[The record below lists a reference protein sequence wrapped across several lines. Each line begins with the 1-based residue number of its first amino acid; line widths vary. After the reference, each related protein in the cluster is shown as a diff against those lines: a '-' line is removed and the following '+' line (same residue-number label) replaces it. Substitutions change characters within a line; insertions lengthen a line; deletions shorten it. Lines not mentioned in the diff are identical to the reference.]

1 MRHHWSGIE
10 RYSRYIAAGI
20 AVIATALLL
29 AFQMNWIRSSG
40 DYRVSSWY
48 LIDASSNYFLSTEF
62 ADEKTCRDHLR
73 GNQSCNTGSD
83 MVSLELAAQ
92 DLKIHALLHRKDP
105 S

>member
-1 MRHHWSGIE
+1 MRNRWVGVE
-10 RYSRYIAAGI
+10 RYSRYIATGI
-20 AVIATALLL
+20 AIVATALLF

-40 DYRVSSWY
+40 EYRVSSWY

-73 GNQSCNTGSD
+73 SNQSCNSGGD
-83 MVSLELAAQ
+83 MVAIELASQ
-92 DLKIHALLHRKDP
+92 DHRLHTSLHRKEP